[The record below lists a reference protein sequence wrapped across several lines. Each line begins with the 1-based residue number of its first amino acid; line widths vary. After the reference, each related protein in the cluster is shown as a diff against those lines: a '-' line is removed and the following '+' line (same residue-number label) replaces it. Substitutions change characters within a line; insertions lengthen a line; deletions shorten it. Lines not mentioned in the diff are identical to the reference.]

1 MFNERDAEVLKIALC
16 GKYQGMYS
24 DIETLCKNCGLYE
37 DDIKAVKGWK
47 YHGRQADPLILRV
60 ILDYIKENETERFD
74 KSVYLYN
81 NKCR

>member
-1 MFNERDAEVLKIALC
+1 MFDERDAEVLKIALC

-47 YHGRQADPLILRV
+47 YHGRQANPLILML
-60 ILDYIKENETERFD
+60 ILDYIQENEKERYNNAQ
-74 KSVYLYN
+74 YLYN
-81 NKCR
+81 KNK

>member
-1 MFNERDAEVLKIALC
+1 MFDERDAEVLKIALC

-47 YHGRQADPLILRV
+47 YHGRQANPLILML
-60 ILDYIKENETERFD
+60 ILDYIQENEKERYD
-74 KSVYLYN
+74 NAKYLYN
-81 NKCR
+81 KNK